1 MKLKKGIIALGL
13 LSAISLQAW
22 AQQLKGVVIDKNS
35 KETLVGAVISIEETG
50 VKAVTDVN
58 GNFSFDGL
66 KKDGTY
72 TLYIKYVRYK
82 TLKIDR
88 VQMKDANLTIALQPD
103 EQQLKGITVTAVERR
118 NTDAAMIQVAKH
130 SPVIVSNVSAQEISR
145 TQDTNAGEVI
155 RRVPGVSLIDDK
167 FVMVRGLSQ
176 RYNHVWVNGGAVPSS
191 EADSRAFSFDIIPSS
206 QIDNLTIVKSPTAEY
221 PADYSGGFIIVN
233 TKEIPAENSF
243 SLSVGGNWNT
253 ASAFKDFSYSKGSGT
268 DFLGFDNGLR
278 SIHGGI
284 NASLAP
290 QLDASGNPIN
300 EDNYATSLLGNH
312 LNNDW
317 MVKSKKPIGDLK
329 LAASLNHRWNLG
341 GRTLGMLAA
350 RYDISC
356 FATADGYTRSKTATA
371 KLYWISANIET
382 DGIAPAT
389 QMRGVVVSTEGGI
402 VTLSG
407 LKENERVTFYN
418 VSGMKLGEARALNGQ
433 ASISASDDIIIA
445 RIGSLSIK
453 VKR

>member
-1 MKLKKGIIALGL
+1 M
-13 LSAISLQAW
+13 
-22 AQQLKGVVIDKNS
+22 
-35 KETLVGAVISIEETG
+35 
-50 VKAVTDVN
+50 
-58 GNFSFDGL
+58 
-66 KKDGTY
+66 
-72 TLYIKYVRYK
+72 
-82 TLKIDR
+82 
-88 VQMKDANLTIALQPD
+88 
-103 EQQLKGITVTAVERR
+103 
-118 NTDAAMIQVAKH
+118 
-130 SPVIVSNVSAQEISR
+130 
-145 TQDTNAGEVI
+145 
-155 RRVPGVSLIDDK
+155 PGVSLIDDK

-176 RYNHVWVNGGAVPSS
+176 RYNNVWVNGGAVPSS

-206 QIDNLTIVKSPTAEY
+206 QIDNLTIVKRPTAEY

-253 ASAFKDFSYSKGSGT
+253 TSAFKDFSYSKGSGT

-290 QLDASGNPIN
+290 QLDASGNLIN

-418 VSGMKLGEARALNGQ
+418 VSGIKLGETRALNGQ
-433 ASISASDDIIIA
+433 ASISATDDIIIA
-445 RIGSLSIK
+445 RIGSQSIK
-453 VKR
+453 VKQ